1 MDTLSLTRGDAGL
14 DGDGDK
20 TAVFTTTTTTTTL
33 TLFSIYDYFT
43 ILLLYNYTSS
53 YTPTASYYHPLYPL
67 LSNHLLQPSLA
78 AVFPS
83 LSIYILHPTRN
94 LLLVSTA

>member
-20 TAVFTTTTTTTTL
+20 TAVFTTTTTTL

-43 ILLLYNYTSS
+43 ILSLSNYTSS
-53 YTPTASYYHPLYPL
+53 YTPTASYYHPLHPL
-67 LSNHLLQPSLA
+67 LSNHVLQPSLA